1 MIGFAVV
8 VRNDVTI
15 DGLGGEGVDEMKKLG
30 GGVPGRG
37 FLALFLLGRK
47 IVSENGVVTLLLLG
61 VVSRNGLAV
70 GLGVVVGS
78 IKVEVFCKDWIDGPM
93 SLKFVP

>member
-1 MIGFAVV
+1 MA
-8 VRNDVTI
+8 VRNDVTS
-15 DGLGGEGVDEMKKLG
+15 DGLGGEGVVEMKKLG

-47 IVSENGVVTLLLLG
+47 MVSEIGVVILLLLG

-70 GLGVVVGS
+70 GLDVVVGW
-78 IKVEVFCKDWIDGPM
+78 IKVEGFCKDWIDGPI
-93 SLKFVP
+93 SLKLVP

>member
-8 VRNDVTI
+8 VRKDVTSE
-15 DGLGGEGVDEMKKLG
+15 GLGGEGVDAMKKLG

-47 IVSENGVVTLLLLG
+47 MESETGVVTLLLLG

-70 GLGVVVGS
+70 VVVW
-78 IKVEVFCKDWIDGPM
+78 IKVEGLSKDWIDGPI
-93 SLKFVP
+93 SLKLVP

>member
-1 MIGFAVV
+1 MVD
-8 VRNDVTI
+8 RNDVTS
-15 DGLGGEGVDEMKKLG
+15 DGLGGEGVVEMKKLG

-61 VVSRNGLAV
+61 VVSRNGFAV
-70 GLGVVVGS
+70 GLDVVVGW
-78 IKVEVFCKDWIDGPM
+78 IKVEGFCKDWIDGPI
-93 SLKFVP
+93 SLKLVP